1 MYKDIHFFVYLYRLA
16 KKTMHK
22 KWTDINEIYFPDG
35 VRSVYY
41 QGRRVKK
48 VDIQIERS
56 FLELMSSDYDCSNLP
71 DHIHYLPRKQAAE
84 YLGLSEST
92 LIRYHEKRKLTWIT
106 RRNRTPIYKREALDT
121 FKQKNQ

>member
-1 MYKDIHFFVYLYRLA
+1 MNKN
-16 KKTMHK
+16 
-22 KWTDINEIYFPDG
+22 WSDINQIFFPDG

-41 QGRRVKK
+41 EGRRVKK

-56 FLELMSSDYDCSNLP
+56 YLELTSSNHDCSNLP

-92 LIRYHEKRKLTWIT
+92 LTRYHEKGTLKWIT
-106 RRNRTPIYKREALDT
+106 RRNRTPIYKREALDI